1 MEVPEVPA
9 EEPAMDW
16 ALKLVAA
23 TLVVFQI
30 HSPLAYAHGPAAACL
45 RRVFSNAD
53 AGSTPAT
60 RLVKV
65 VNRTGAKKL
74 KEKYSVAHQND
85 VVEGFSTS
93 NWRER
98 ALALGFDERA
108 FQDGVIDS
116 DLGKLDSY
124 IALLAPTNRHRL
136 LTNCSIPDGAGWKPP
151 IGRGLRKL
159 LDQNGFKNPGPPAA
173 LFHNKIREAIGAKPS
188 PHRIFA

>member
-124 IALLAPTNRHRL
+124 IALLAPTQPSQASNEL
-136 LTNCSIPDGAGWKPP
+136 LNS
-151 IGRGLRKL
+151 
-159 LDQNGFKNPGPPAA
+159 
-173 LFHNKIREAIGAKPS
+173 
-188 PHRIFA
+188 